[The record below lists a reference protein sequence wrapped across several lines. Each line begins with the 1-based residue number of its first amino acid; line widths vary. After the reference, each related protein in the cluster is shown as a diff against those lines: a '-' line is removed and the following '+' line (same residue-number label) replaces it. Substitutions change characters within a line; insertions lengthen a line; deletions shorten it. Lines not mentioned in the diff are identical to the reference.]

1 MEILRHTDPGFSES
15 LRKLLRK
22 AVPPP
27 GIEDTVREILQAVR
41 IRGDA
46 ALLEYTERFGG
57 PSLTPADLLETRT
70 PKIPAHTARLISA
83 ARRNV
88 HAFARKSLRK
98 DWKMRNAQGAWT
110 GERFTPFDRVGI
122 YVPGG
127 TAPLVSTAV
136 MTVTLAAAAGVKEI
150 VVATPS
156 DAHGRVNDAL
166 LHALRTSGATEIY
179 KVGGAQAI
187 AALALGTET
196 IRSVQ
201 KIAGPGNAYVVE
213 AKRQVFGEVS
223 IDLLPG
229 PSEVLV
235 IADAAA
241 NPAWVAA
248 ELLAQAEHGK
258 GSGIV
263 LVTTSAKLLSAVAK
277 QLSQQCESLS
287 RRVHLAGVL
296 EKDAFLVLVKSLPDA
311 VRLCNE
317 YAPEHVSVMTQDPG
331 ALAKEILTAGAIF
344 LGAYSPVAAGDFMAG
359 PSHTLPTGGGGKS
372 FPGLMADMFQRRTS
386 WVKMD
391 EKALRKSLPIIA
403 AFSELEGLDAHARSA
418 AIRINSPSRERKP
431 EKKQKTPLPVS

>member
-1 MEILRHTDPGFSES
+1 MHVFRHTDPDFSDN
-15 LRKLLRK
+15 LRNLLRK
-22 AVPPP
+22 ASAPP
-27 GIEDTVREILQAVR
+27 GVEKTVREILQAVR
-41 IRGDA
+41 SRGDA

-57 PSLTPADLLETRT
+57 PSLIAGEMLETRT
-70 PKIPAHTARLISA
+70 PTVPSKTARIIAA

-98 DWKMRNAQGAWT
+98 DWKMKNAQGGWT
-110 GERFTPFDRVGI
+110 GERFTPFERVGV

-136 MTVTLAAAAGVKEI
+136 MTVTLAAAAGVREI
-150 VVATPS
+150 VVTTPC
-156 DAHGRVNDAL
+156 DKEGRINDAL
-166 LHALRTSGATEIY
+166 LHALRASGATEIY

-187 AALALGTET
+187 AALAIGTKT
-196 IRSVQ
+196 IRGVQ
-201 KIAGPGNAYVVE
+201 KIVGPGNAYVVE

-235 IADAAA
+235 IADAEA

-263 LVTTSAKLLSAVAK
+263 LVTPSARLLEAVRAEIGI
-277 QLSQQCESLS
+277 QCENLS
-287 RRVHLAGVL
+287 RRAHLAGVL
-296 EKDAFLVLVKSLPDA
+296 ENDAYLVLVKSLRDA
-311 VRLCNE
+311 VGLCND
-317 YAPEHVSVMTQDPG
+317 YAPEHVSLLAREAS
-331 ALAKEILTAGAIF
+331 ALSRDILTAGAIF
-344 LGAYSPVAAGDFMAG
+344 IGPFSPVAVGDFLAG

-386 WVKMD
+386 WV
-391 EKALRKSLPIIA
+391 ELSEAALRKSLPIISG
-403 AFSELEGLDAHARSA
+403 FSQMEGLDAHARSA
-418 AIRINSPSRERKP
+418 AIRLEDRREPQQKPKSSRSKR
-431 EKKQKTPLPVS
+431 